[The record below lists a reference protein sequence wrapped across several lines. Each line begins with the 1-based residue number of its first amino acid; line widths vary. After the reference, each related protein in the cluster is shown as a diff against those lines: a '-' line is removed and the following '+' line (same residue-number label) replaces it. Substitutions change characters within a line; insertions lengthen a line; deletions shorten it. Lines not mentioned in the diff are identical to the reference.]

1 MADSFK
7 PASELQIFCRFCKAT
22 LPAQL
27 ERSIAG
33 SGRSID
39 KESTFEYTCPKCQKS
54 HYFFG
59 KDILEESEVDE
70 EKSQDTDL
78 EPREYKTT
86 EHFLIGEKI
95 THPSYKTVGI
105 IVGKN
110 PGNPSR
116 LLVKFEKTITPLVE
130 DIG

>member
-1 MADSFK
+1 MAESFK
-7 PASELQIFCRFCKAT
+7 PVLELKIFCRFCKTT

-33 SGRSID
+33 SGRAID
-39 KESTFEYTCPKCQKS
+39 KESSFEYICPKCQKS

-59 KDILEESEVDE
+59 KDIIEEPNIE
-70 EKSQDTDL
+70 EEDLPDT
-78 EPREYKTT
+78 EPHPREYKVS
-86 EHFLIGEKI
+86 ERFLIGERI
-95 THPSYKTVGI
+95 THPSFKSVGL

-116 LLVKFEKTITPLVE
+116 LLVKFEKTIAPLVE
-130 DIG
+130 GIR

>member
-59 KDILEESEVDE
+59 KDILEEPEVDE
-70 EKSQDTDL
+70 EKSEDTDP

-130 DIG
+130 DIR

>member
-1 MADSFK
+1 MADTFK
-7 PASELQIFCRFCKAT
+7 PATELQLFCRFCKAT

-27 ERSIAG
+27 ERSIAD

-39 KESTFEYTCPKCQKS
+39 KESTFEYICPKCQKS

-59 KDILEESEVDE
+59 KDIIEDPEIDE
-70 EKSQDTDL
+70 EETTDAES
-78 EPREYKTT
+78 EPREYNTN

-95 THPSYKTVGI
+95 KHPSYKTIGV

-110 PGNPSR
+110 PGNPTR

-130 DIG
+130 GIS